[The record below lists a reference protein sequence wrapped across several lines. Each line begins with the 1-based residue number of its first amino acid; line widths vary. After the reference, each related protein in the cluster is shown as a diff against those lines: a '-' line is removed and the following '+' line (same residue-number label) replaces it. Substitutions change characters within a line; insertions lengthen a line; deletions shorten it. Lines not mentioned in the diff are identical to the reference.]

1 MRPIPSPSS
10 GVNRAGKQNINN
22 NNITNKYDI
31 STNRQ
36 NTLQDNKTHFVI
48 KRNTQTPRKKKKKK
62 KKTKRKRR
70 TLRKYKRRETK
81 QKKKKA
87 CQTITGNRRIGRY
100 FAIKRQKTKNGT
112 IHTARRPSRRL
123 KNLILS
129 QKKCKNR
136 HNNLILIF
144 PLLSSSKY

>member
-31 STNRQ
+31 LTNRQ

-70 TLRKYKRRETK
+70 TLQKYKRRETK

-87 CQTITGNRRIGRY
+87 CQTITGNKRIGQY
-100 FAIKRQKTKNGT
+100 FAIKRQKTKKGT
-112 IHTARRPSRRL
+112 IHTARRP
-123 KNLILS
+123 
-129 QKKCKNR
+129 
-136 HNNLILIF
+136 
-144 PLLSSSKY
+144 